1 MKKRN
6 KWSRTGTEMGSSM
19 SQTLERL
26 GGGIGGARR
35 STSKAKTSTSNVT
48 KADSTASGLK
58 EKKRKAGGRTGIV
71 RKKSKPRNTFPG
83 SSVTRKNSK

>member
-1 MKKRN
+1 
-6 KWSRTGTEMGSSM
+6 MGSSM

-35 STSKAKTSTSNVT
+35 STSKATTNTSKVT

-58 EKKRKAGGRTGIV
+58 QKKKKAGGRIGV
-71 RKKSKPRNTFPG
+71 LRKRSKPKNTFPG